1 MALYTGAKSSLKLGI
16 EDTFGTAATLKY
28 KIPFT
33 SESLN
38 YTLETIK
45 SEALLGLRGTK
56 SIAPGK
62 IGASG
67 SVDLEMYPSSIG
79 VLFFLALGKAI
90 ANTDH
95 TLIEPIGV
103 TEDLPSATIEV
114 DHAGVKFLFLGQK
127 VNSLTMTANVD
138 SIASLSVDFVGKKA
152 ITVGGTYATQQMV
165 EIDDDPFFFKEILLY
180 DDEDLSI
187 SVDTMSE
194 LTLNISNN
202 LNEDDYRLDGTGER
216 KTIEPGQLEITGS
229 MNIIFDAN
237 LLTGKYEDFVEFNDI
252 AIGAKF
258 EKASTRDK
266 FTIVLPRVKLTN
278 LTHDIDGPG
287 TITVSADYEAVLNS
301 AGKIIQVKDYTI
313 KVTDGSY

>member
-16 EDTFGTAATLKY
+16 EDTFGTQASLKY

-67 SVDLEMYPSSIG
+67 SVSLEMYPSSIG
-79 VLFFLALGKAI
+79 VLFYLALGKAT

-114 DHAGVKFLFLGQK
+114 DHAGEKFLFLGQK

-152 ITVGGTYATQQMV
+152 ITGGGTDATTMV
-165 EIDDDPFFFKEILLY
+165 EIDDDPFFFKELTLY
-180 DDEDLSI
+180 TDAGLTI
-187 SVDTMSE
+187 KANNMSE
-194 LTLNISNN
+194 ITLNIANN

-216 KTIEPGQLEITGS
+216 ATLEPGALEITGS
-229 MNIIFDAN
+229 LNIIFDET
-237 LLTGKYEDFVEFNDI
+237 LLNGKYKDFVEFNDVV
-252 AIGAKF
+252 IGAKF
-258 EKASTRDK
+258 EKSVDEK
-266 FTIVLPRVKLTN
+266 FTILIPRAKISN

-287 TITVSADYEAVLNS
+287 AIAVSADYEAILNS
-301 AGKIIQVKDYTI
+301 VGKIIEVKDYTI
-313 KVTDGSY
+313 IGY

>member
-16 EDTFGTAATLKY
+16 EDTFGTAASLKY

-38 YTLETIK
+38 YTLETIR

-67 SVDLEMYPSSIG
+67 SVSLEMYPSSIG
-79 VLFFLALGKAI
+79 VLFYLALGKAT
-90 ANTDH
+90 ANANH

-114 DHAGVKFLFLGQK
+114 SHAGEKFLFLGQK
-127 VNSLTMTANVD
+127 VNSLSLTANVD

-152 ITVGGTYATQQMV
+152 IAEAGTEETIMV
-165 EIDDDPFFFKEILLY
+165 EIDDDPYYFKEILLY
-180 DDEDLSI
+180 DNEDLNI
-187 SVDTMSE
+187 PVDTMSE
-194 LTLNISNN
+194 LTLTIANN

-237 LLTGKYEDFVEFNDI
+237 LLTGKYKDFVQFNDI

-258 EKASTRDK
+258 EKASEKK

-313 KVTDGSY
+313 IATGGSY

>member
-1 MALYTGAKSSLKLGI
+1 
-16 EDTFGTAATLKY
+16 
-28 KIPFT
+28 
-33 SESLN
+33 
-38 YTLETIK
+38 
-45 SEALLGLRGTK
+45 
-56 SIAPGK
+56 
-62 IGASG
+62 
-67 SVDLEMYPSSIG
+67 MYPSSIG
-79 VLFFLALGKAI
+79 VLFYLALGKAI

-114 DHAGVKFLFLGQK
+114 DHAGEKFWFLGQK

-152 ITVGGTYATQQMV
+152 ITGEGTYATQMV
-165 EIDDDPFFFKEILLY
+165 EIDDDPYYFKEILLY
-180 DDEDLSI
+180 DNEDLNI
-187 SVDTMSE
+187 PVDTMSE
-194 LTLNISNN
+194 LTLTIANN
-202 LNEDDYRLDGTGER
+202 LNEDDYRLDGSGER

-237 LLTGKYEDFVEFNDI
+237 LLTGKYADFVGFNDI

-258 EKASTRDK
+258 EKASEKK

-301 AGKIIQVKDYTI
+301 EGKIIEVKDYTI
-313 KVTDGSY
+313 VVTDGSY

>member
-1 MALYTGAKSSLKLGI
+1 MALYTGAKSSLKLGV
-16 EDTFGTAATLKY
+16 ETAFGSQATLKY

-216 KTIEPGQLEITGS
+216 VTIEPGQLEITGS

-258 EKASTRDK
+258 EKASTGVK

-301 AGKIIQVKDYTI
+301 AGKIIQVKDYKIIATG
-313 KVTDGSY
+313 GSY

>member
-16 EDTFGTAATLKY
+16 EDTFGTQASLKY

-38 YTLETIK
+38 YTLETIR

-67 SVDLEMYPSSIG
+67 SVSLEMYPSSIG
-79 VLFFLALGKAI
+79 VLFYLALGKATQE
-90 ANTDH
+90 ADH

-103 TEDLPSATIEV
+103 EEELPSATIEV
-114 DHAGVKFLFLGQK
+114 SHAGEKFLFLGQK

-152 ITVGGTYATQQMV
+152 TTGGGTDAAEMV
-165 EIDDDPFFFKEILLY
+165 EIDDDPFFFKELTLY
-180 DDEDLSI
+180 TDAGLTI
-187 SVDTMSE
+187 KANNMSE
-194 LTLNISNN
+194 ITLNIANN

-216 KTIEPGQLEITGS
+216 ATLEPGALEITGS
-229 MNIIFDAN
+229 LNIIFDET
-237 LLTGKYEDFVEFNDI
+237 LLNGKYKDFVEFNDVV
-252 AIGAKF
+252 IGAKF
-258 EKASTRDK
+258 EKSADEK
-266 FTIVLPRVKLTN
+266 FTILIPRAKLTN

-287 TITVSADYEAVLNS
+287 RISVSADYEAILNS
-301 AGKIIQVKDYTI
+301 AGKIIEVKDYTVI
-313 KVTDGSY
+313 GY

>member
-1 MALYTGAKSSLKLGI
+1 MALYTGAKSSLKLGV
-16 EDTFGTAATLKY
+16 ETAFGSQANLKY

-67 SVDLEMYPSSIG
+67 SVSLEMYPSSIG
-79 VLFFLALGKAI
+79 VLFYLALGKAT
-90 ANTDH
+90 ANANADH

-103 TEDLPSATIEV
+103 QDDLPSATIEV
-114 DHAGVKFLFLGQK
+114 SHAGVKFLFLGQK
-127 VNSLTMTANVD
+127 VNSLSMTANVD
-138 SIASLSVDFVGKKA
+138 SIANMTVDFVGKKA
-152 ITVGGTYATQQMV
+152 TTGAGTEETPMV

-180 DDEDLSI
+180 DNENLNI

-194 LTLNISNN
+194 LTLTIANN

-237 LLTGKYEDFVEFNDI
+237 LLTGKYEDFVEFKDI

-258 EKASTRDK
+258 EKASGEK

-287 TITVSADYEAVLNS
+287 IITVSADYEAVLNS

-313 KVTDGSY
+313 IATGGSY

>member
-1 MALYTGAKSSLKLGI
+1 MALYTGAKSSLKLGV
-16 EDTFGTAATLKY
+16 ETAFGSQATLKY

-90 ANTDH
+90 ANDDH

-114 DHAGVKFLFLGQK
+114 DHAGKKFLFLGQK

-152 ITVGGTYATQQMV
+152 ITGGGTYATETEMV
-165 EIDDDPFFFKEILLY
+165 EIDDDPYYFKEILLY
-180 DDEDLSI
+180 DDEDLNI

-194 LTLNISNN
+194 LVLTIANN

-229 MNIIFDAN
+229 MNIIFDEN
-237 LLTGKYEDFVEFNDI
+237 LLIGKYKDFVEFNDI
-252 AIGAKF
+252 SIGAKF
-258 EKASTRDK
+258 EKASGEK

-287 TITVSADYEAVLNS
+287 TITVSADYEAILNS
-301 AGKIIQVKDYTI
+301 EDKIIEVKDYTV

>member
-1 MALYTGAKSSLKLGI
+1 MALYTGAKSSLKLGV
-16 EDTFGTAATLKY
+16 ETAFGSQATLKY

-67 SVDLEMYPSSIG
+67 SVSLEMYPSSIG
-79 VLFFLALGKAI
+79 VLFYLALGKAI

-114 DHAGVKFLFLGQK
+114 DHAGEKFLFLGQK

-152 ITVGGTYATQQMV
+152 ITGGGTYATEMV
-165 EIDDDPFFFKEILLY
+165 GIDDDPFFFKELTLY
-180 DDEDLSI
+180 TDAGL
-187 SVDTMSE
+187 TLKANNMSE
-194 LTLNISNN
+194 ITLNIANN

-216 KTIEPGQLEITGS
+216 ATLEPGALEITGS
-229 MNIIFDAN
+229 LNIIFDET
-237 LLTGKYEDFVEFNDI
+237 LLNGKYKDFVEFNDVV
-252 AIGAKF
+252 IGAKF
-258 EKASTRDK
+258 EKASGEK

-313 KVTDGSY
+313 VVTDGSY

>member
-1 MALYTGAKSSLKLGI
+1 MALYTGAKSSLKLGV
-16 EDTFGTAATLKY
+16 ETAFGSQATLKY

-67 SVDLEMYPSSIG
+67 SVSLEMYPSSIG
-79 VLFFLALGKAI
+79 VLFYLALGKATQ
-90 ANTDH
+90 NVGH

-114 DHAGVKFLFLGQK
+114 DHAGEKFLFLGQK

-152 ITVGGTYATQQMV
+152 ITGEGTYATQMV
-165 EIDDDPFFFKEILLY
+165 EIDDDPFFFKELTLY
-180 DDEDLSI
+180 TDAGLTI
-187 SVDTMSE
+187 KANNMSE
-194 LTLNISNN
+194 ITLNIANN

-216 KTIEPGQLEITGS
+216 ATLEPGALEITGS
-229 MNIIFDAN
+229 LNIIFDET
-237 LLTGKYEDFVEFNDI
+237 LLNGKYKDFVKFNDVV
-252 AIGAKF
+252 IGAKF
-258 EKASTRDK
+258 EKSVDEK
-266 FTIVLPRVKLTN
+266 FTILIPRAKISN

-287 TITVSADYEAVLNS
+287 TIAVSADYEAILNS
-301 AGKIIQVKDYTI
+301 AGEIIEVKDYTI
-313 KVTDGSY
+313 IGY

>member
-16 EDTFGTAATLKY
+16 ETEFGSAANLKY

-79 VLFFLALGKAI
+79 VLFYLALGKA
-90 ANTDH
+90 TQLPELTPDH

-114 DHAGVKFLFLGQK
+114 NHAGEKFLFLGQK
-127 VNSLTMTANVD
+127 VNTLSMTANVD
-138 SIASLSVDFVGKKA
+138 SIANLSVDFVGKKA
-152 ITVGGTYATQQMV
+152 TTGGGTDAAEMV
-165 EIDDDPFFFKEILLY
+165 EIDDDPYFFKEFAIY
-180 DDEDLSI
+180 TDDGFSAKAEN
-187 SVDTMSE
+187 MSE
-194 LTLNISNN
+194 LTLEISNN
-202 LNEDDYRLDGTGER
+202 LDEDDYRLDGTGER
-216 KTIEPGQLEITGS
+216 KTIEPGALEITGN
-229 MNIIFDAN
+229 MNIIFDSTLVGGRYA
-237 LLTGKYEDFVEFNDI
+237 DFVNFNDI
-252 AIGAKF
+252 IVAAKF
-258 EKASTRDK
+258 EKSADEK
-266 FTIVLPRVKLTN
+266 FTILIPRAKLSN

-287 TITVSADYEAVLNS
+287 RISVSADYEAILTS
-301 AGKIIQVKDYTI
+301 AGKIIEVKDYT
-313 KVTDGSY
+313 VVGY

>member
-1 MALYTGAKSSLKLGI
+1 MALYTGAKSSLKLGV
-16 EDTFGTAATLKY
+16 ETAFGSQATLKY

-79 VLFFLALGKAI
+79 VLFYLALGKAI
-90 ANTDH
+90 ANANTDH

-114 DHAGVKFLFLGQK
+114 DHAGKKFLFLGQK

-152 ITVGGTYATQQMV
+152 ITGEGTYATTMV
-165 EIDDDPFFFKEILLY
+165 EIDNDPFFFKELTLY
-180 DDEDLSI
+180 TDAGLTIKADN
-187 SVDTMSE
+187 MSE
-194 LTLNISNN
+194 ITLNIANN

-216 KTIEPGQLEITGS
+216 ATLEPGALEITGS
-229 MNIIFDAN
+229 LNIIFDEN
-237 LLTGKYEDFVEFNDI
+237 LLTDKYEDFVEFNDI
-252 AIGAKF
+252 SIGAKF
-258 EKASTRDK
+258 EKASGEK

-287 TITVSADYEAVLNS
+287 TITVSADYEAILNS
-301 AGKIIQVKDYTI
+301 EGKIIEVKDYTVV
-313 KVTDGSY
+313 VTDGSY

>member
-16 EDTFGTAATLKY
+16 EDTFGSQATLKY

-67 SVDLEMYPSSIG
+67 SVSLEMYPSSIG
-79 VLFFLALGKAI
+79 VLFYLALGKAI
-90 ANTDH
+90 ANDDH

-114 DHAGVKFLFLGQK
+114 DHAGAKFLFLGQK

-152 ITVGGTYATQQMV
+152 ITGGGTYATQMV

-180 DDEDLSI
+180 GDEDLSI

-194 LTLNISNN
+194 LTLNIANN

-229 MNIIFDAN
+229 MNIIFDEN
-237 LLTGKYEDFVEFNDI
+237 LLTGKYKYKDFVEFNDI
-252 AIGAKF
+252 SIGAKF
-258 EKASTRDK
+258 EKASGEK

-301 AGKIIQVKDYTI
+301 EGKIIQVKDYTVI
-313 KVTDGSY
+313 VTDGSY